1 MTPHKKLS
9 NLSNTILGWQ
19 NKANEAM
26 DLATAGVYL
35 QAWKEVFDMI
45 ATECR
50 KRTTNEFRRVEG

>member
-26 DLATAGVYL
+26 DLSAVLIYL
-35 QAWKEVFDMI
+35 HAWDEVFHMM
-45 ATECR
+45 AAECR